1 MQKRKIFFMIL
12 FGSLLVVPISLIV
25 YKLLVLNYQMEDLI
39 PDTSYNV
46 SVVMSIDGHG
56 DDIEIS
62 TFLPKSDERQLIS
75 EETQTSGVFTYDI
88 QADALNRRA
97 TWHAADVKGKQQ
109 VRYAFVV
116 QAKKVRFE
124 IPREISVPK
133 SYPNALQRYLQPEKG
148 VPVFDPVITKAID
161 QILPTRDLP
170 TLEVLTRIHRYLQ
183 DELKNKNFSGYTDA
197 ITAYKLG
204 EASCNGKGRL
214 FVAMARQLHL
224 PARSVSGLIM
234 NTGSKRTSHQ
244 WVEVYING
252 YWVPFDTI
260 NDHFAEIPANFV
272 TLYYG
277 DEVLFRHSSNVNFQY
292 MFTMTKKMVAKAS
305 LRENIGDSMLNI
317 ANVYKIFE
325 DIGVSQNL
333 LRIILMIPFGAL
345 VTVIFRNVIGL
356 ETFGTF
362 LPALIASAAKDTGL
376 WWGLFGFVLVI
387 VLTALVRRAMDWL
400 QLLHSPK
407 MAILLTTVVM
417 IILGATVVSAQLGY
431 NQLAHLSLF
440 PIAIL
445 AITAERFALYEAE
458 QGLWK
463 SLKVTFATLIVVAA
477 AYAVMGSQFLQSMV
491 MAFPEILLIIIA
503 LNLWLGKWIGMRL
516 SEFIR
521 FRKLIWQGEVK

>member
-1 MQKRKIFFMIL
+1 MFGALLIIPAIL
-12 FGSLLVVPISLIV
+12 IA
-25 YKLLVLNYQMEDLI
+25 YKLLVLDYRMEDLI
-39 PDTSYNV
+39 PDTSYHV
-46 SVVMSIDGHG
+46 SVSMSIDGHG
-56 DDIEIS
+56 DDVEIS
-62 TFLPKSDERQLIS
+62 TFLPKSDERQNIS
-75 EETQTSGVFTYDI
+75 EETQVSGIFTYDI
-88 QADALNRRA
+88 QSTALNRRI
-97 TWHAADVKGKQQ
+97 TWRSPEAKGKER
-109 VRYAFVV
+109 VRYDFVV
-116 QAKKVRFE
+116 QARRVRFE
-124 IPREISVPK
+124 IPKSIKIPQ
-133 SYPNALQRYLQPEKG
+133 SYPKTLQAYLQPEKG
-148 VPVFDPVITKAID
+148 VPVFDPVITQAID
-161 QILPTRDLP
+161 DILPQRDMPILD
-170 TLEVLTRIHRYLQ
+170 VLMRIHRYLQ

-214 FVAMARQLHL
+214 FVAMARQLNL

-234 NTGSKRTSHQ
+234 KTGSKRTSHQ
-244 WVEVYING
+244 WVEVYVNG

-292 MFTMTKKMVAKAS
+292 MFTMTKRMVAKAS
-305 LRENIGDSMLNI
+305 LKENIGDSVLNI
-317 ANVYKIFE
+317 ANVYKTFE

-376 WWGLFGFVLVI
+376 WWGMIGFVLVI
-387 VLTALVRRAMDWL
+387 VMTALVRRAMDWL

-417 IILGATVVSAQLGY
+417 IILGATVISTNLGY
-431 NQLAHLSLF
+431 TQLAHLSLF

-463 SLKVTFATLIVVAA
+463 SVKVTVATLVVVAA

-521 FRKLIWQGEVK
+521 FRKLIWQGGTK